1 MEGVLDELL
10 ELQQQFTGAKQCE
23 EGGTTFF
30 FIPNLKMPLGCT
42 PQQTDVLLCPT
53 ARDGYPSRLYFAEQ
67 VQGPINQNWNG
78 KSYILGREWYA
89 FSWSDIQGLRLTELV
104 LAYMRALLV

>member
-1 MEGVLDELL
+1 MDEVL

-53 ARDGYPSRLYFAEQ
+53 ARDG
-67 VQGPINQNWNG
+67 
-78 KSYILGREWYA
+78 
-89 FSWSDIQGLRLTELV
+89 
-104 LAYMRALLV
+104 